1 MSMQTE
7 LSPPTTDSGS
17 ATLPASFGQERLW
30 FLEQVEPGQP
40 TYHVPFVCEIAGELN
55 EAALHASLL
64 DVVQHHEILRTSF
77 AMEQGELLQIIRDD
91 AACPFETRDFS
102 KLSAADRASE
112 IEAFTRPF
120 VEKPF
125 DLKHGPLLRTA
136 LLRLAADSYH
146 LLLNI
151 HHLIVDGWSIGI
163 LLRELDECYTARLAG
178 RSPVLGTLPIQYGDF
193 AVWQREA
200 LANGALDEQLLYWK
214 QHLGELPAPL
224 ELPGDKTP
232 SLQRTSAGGELFF
245 SLPAE
250 LGPQAIAFAKSQ
262 GLTPFMLFS
271 AAFSALLFRYTGRED
286 FLFGVPVTNRTRPE
300 TERLIGYFVNTATI
314 RADFRGD
321 PTVQELCAR
330 IRDETIGALA
340 HGDYPFEKLVVQLQ
354 PERRDARS
362 PLFSTMFAVANH
374 PAGDLQLGPARLRLR
389 PLGVGRA
396 KFDLLLELE
405 QEGDTLRGYL
415 TFNSELFTLA
425 AMERLLAHY
434 SKLLGGMIASPTAR
448 VSRLPL
454 LSEAERRQILITW
467 NDTARPFPADEAID
481 VIFAR
486 QAAKTPDAIAVSEN
500 GHRTTY
506 AELNALANRY
516 AHDLPDI
523 APGDLIGLSATR
535 GLRFVAAAIGILRAG
550 GAYVPLSR
558 EDPPERHQQLVEG
571 CRQVIDLN
579 AEPRS
584 TDTTSPRSRANGDSA
599 AYVLFTS
606 GSTGKPKGVVVPHRA
621 IARLVI
627 NSDYVQFQPDDVVS
641 MGSNLCF
648 DAATFEMWGAL
659 LNGGRLVVSPRET
672 LLTPTALGKYLAAEN
687 ITTLFLTT
695 SLFHQ
700 MAQQAPGIF
709 AGLRTLVFGGEAA
722 DADSVRLVLENGRP
736 KKLVNGYGPTETTT
750 FAVCHVCEDPT
761 ETRVPIGRPI
771 ANTTVYILDA
781 HLGPVPIGIVGEL
794 YIGGPGVA
802 LGYHGAPELTAERF
816 VETPYGRLYRTGDL
830 TRWRPD
836 GLIDYLGRRDQQ
848 LKMRGFRVEPG
859 EIETALRAIPGIREC
874 AVVPLELHSGKHLV
888 AYFTTDGRESP
899 PVAAIRAEV
908 ARTIP
913 VWMLPSA
920 FVPLERLP
928 LTPNGK
934 LDVRALPEPSFPR
947 HDVSEQEPQTALHA
961 QLVELW
967 EDLLGRHP
975 IGIHDDFFELGGHS
989 LLAAKMLTAVEA
1001 RVGLLVPFWV
1011 LFESATIANLA
1022 DFLVSERH
1030 GESAEHPGV
1039 TVQPREKKTPSL
1051 FLRGEFSGGGFNRRN
1066 LTRRTGENRPF
1077 HAIQPNGLHAKSPP
1091 PIVEATAADRRLDV
1105 GPTDTT
1111 SVFVFPPTPAQRRFW
1126 LLDQLQPGGNP
1137 ALNMSLATR
1146 WHGPLDHSILRLA
1159 LNEVLTRHEALRT
1172 TFDYERG
1179 QLRQLIAPSL
1189 HIDLPILDASAFRE
1203 ASASDLPAQLIL
1215 EEARQRFDLRLGPLL
1230 RARLLRLAPQEH
1242 VLLVTVHHIVSDGW
1256 SNAIFTRDLCAFY
1269 NAFLEGAPAPLPD
1282 LAIQFADYA
1291 EWQQTQLTNDS
1302 FAEQRIYWRQKLAG
1316 DLPGLDLPFD
1326 RGPRTGPSVSGDV
1339 RSRVLRPEL
1348 LRAVKYFGTSENASR
1363 FMIFFAVFQALLHRY
1378 TGREDFLVTSPS
1390 ANRQR
1395 REFES
1400 LIGPFANPLLL
1411 RADLHGDP
1419 TFRELLGRVRNVS
1432 LEAFSNQD
1440 IPFEMLLD
1448 EFQAPRLQVNFHYDS
1463 GLQQPVNLPAGLTLE
1478 LLPSV
1483 SVGTVY
1489 ELSASVLEYAD
1500 GARVELEY
1508 NPALFDPATIE
1519 RMLGHYETLLES
1531 SVAGPTTPVS
1541 RLPLLTHDERKGLGL
1556 ESGPLN
1562 GALPAP
1568 LDVRAALVQ
1577 RVMEKPDAMA
1587 ARHGR
1592 RELSCAELLARMESA
1607 RNADKSDRIP
1617 SDLDQAAGWVAYWR
1631 ARIDTPPPPVVAR
1644 SPEGE
1649 ASIAVAAE
1657 ALRECALL
1665 YEGERMASCTPPGAA
1680 ATEEIG
1686 AALLSNAL
1694 LVYPTPGL
1702 LAEPAGALAA
1712 WLETENI
1719 AVACLAAAT
1728 WNRLAAAIAA
1738 RKVRKPSKLRLVIAS
1753 EGLSNDGSFGR
1764 VAAESETGPT
1774 AGIRVRKRTVLE
1786 SAGGTIAL
1794 EDRPLQPI
1802 TGRLRVLDSRS
1813 GEPLPIG
1820 VIGELSVGS
1829 RSTGNLARWI
1839 DAGSLDLLGSREEQ
1853 TYARGFRIDA
1863 RRTEAALC
1871 RIPGVRH
1878 ALVRPGDSES
1888 NSRLVAYILPDLAVG
1903 RIPNDVDL
1911 RQHLHEQGLPDQLV
1925 PALFVPLKDIPVSA
1939 EDGHLDLAGLP
1950 SPPPWTAPE
1959 SVQPYMGLQLQL
1971 LAIWEDVLGVRGIGI
1986 RDNFF
1991 DLGGNS
1997 LLAMRMLQRAE
2008 LACGKVILPSALFRN
2023 PTVEHLAGEI
2033 AREVIDESPTLL
2045 RINDAGTRTPFFY
2058 LHGDLSGGGFYSLKL
2073 ARALGPDQPFYVLP
2087 PQDIRMLPDAPS
2099 IEKMAAVHLDAL
2111 RAVRPKG
2118 PYVIGGFCIGG
2129 LVAHELAQQIKAS
2142 GDEVK
2147 MLLIIDAEPEDK
2159 ALRSLRKLSA
2169 ALGKLLGWD
2178 EKKRVA
2184 HFGRW
2189 AAWET
2194 RLQRWEA
2201 QNKQTHRGITSRIGD
2216 AFSFAYDLIR
2226 RRFRP
2231 PARAPKESEKLEA
2244 ENSSDY
2250 DAASVFLWSAAGYDG
2265 RRYDGPMAVL
2275 LSEDVLRDSH
2285 LISRKWQEL
2294 APDVIVHPLKGSH
2307 LECITAHVDTLAA
2320 TIQSSLETAEAT
2332 RNGRETSP
2340 HPETGIDS

>member
-55 EAALHASLL
+55 EAALGASLL
-64 DVVQHHEILRTSF
+64 EVVQRHEILRTSF
-77 AMEQGELLQIIRDD
+77 AIEQGELLQIIRDD

-102 KLSAADRASE
+102 KLSAADRTSE

-120 VEKPF
+120 IEEPF

-136 LLRLAADSYH
+136 LLRLAEDSYH

-200 LANGALDEQLLYWK
+200 LSSGALEEQLLYWK

-330 IRDETIGALA
+330 NRDETIGALA

-354 PERRDARS
+354 PERRDARN

-454 LSEAERRQILITW
+454 LTEAERRQILITW
-467 NDTARPFPADEAID
+467 NDTALPFPADEAID

-516 AHDLPDI
+516 AHDLSDI

-584 TDTTSPRSRANGDSA
+584 TDTTSPRSRANGGSA

-672 LLTPTALGKYLAAEN
+672 LLTPTALGKYLAAEH

-709 AGLRTLVFGGEAA
+709 AGVRTLVFGGEAA
-722 DADSVRLVLENGRP
+722 DAHSVRLVLENGRP

-830 TRWRPD
+830 TRWRPN

-874 AVVPLELHSGKHLV
+874 VVVPLELHSGKHLV
-888 AYFTTDGRESP
+888 AYFTTDGSESP

-913 VWMLPSA
+913 AWMLPSA

-934 LDVRALPEPSFPR
+934 LDVRALPEPRFPR
-947 HDVSEQEPQTALHA
+947 HDTSEQRPQTALHT

-975 IGIHDDFFELGGHS
+975 IGIHDDFFDLGGHS
-989 LLAAKMLTAVEA
+989 LLAAKMLTAIEA

-1022 DFLVSERH
+1022 DFLVSERR
-1030 GESAEHPGV
+1030 GESAEHPVV
-1039 TVQPREKKTPSL
+1039 TVQPR
-1051 FLRGEFSGGGFNRRN
+1051 
-1066 LTRRTGENRPF
+1066 
-1077 HAIQPNGLHAKSPP
+1077 GLHGELLPAT
-1091 PIVEATAADRRLDV
+1091 VEAMAADRLRGV
-1105 GPTDTT
+1105 GATDTT
-1111 SVFVFPPTPAQRRFW
+1111 SVFVFPATSAQRRFW
-1126 LLDQLQPGGNP
+1126 LLDQLQPGGHP
-1137 ALNMSLATR
+1137 AFNMSLAMR
-1146 WHGPLDHSILRLA
+1146 WHGPLDQLVLRRA
-1159 LNEVLTRHEALRT
+1159 LNEVVARHEALRT
-1172 TFDYERG
+1172 TFEDERG
-1179 QLRQLIAPSL
+1179 HLRQLIAPAL
-1189 HIDLPILDASAFRE
+1189 VLDLPILDASAFRD
-1203 ASASDLPAQLIL
+1203 ASASDLPAHLMQ
-1215 EEARQRFDLRLGPLL
+1215 EEARQPFDFRLGPLV
-1230 RARLLRLAPQEH
+1230 RARLLRLAPLEH
-1242 VLLVTVHHIVSDGW
+1242 LLLVTVHHIVSDGW

-1269 NAFLEGAPAPLPD
+1269 SAFLQDSPASLPE
-1282 LAIQFADYA
+1282 LPIQFADYA
-1291 EWQQTQLTNDS
+1291 EWQQTQLTDDN
-1302 FAEQRIYWRQKLAG
+1302 FAAQRAYWRQKLAG

-1326 RGPRTGPSVSGDV
+1326 RRPRSGPNVSGDIRSHVLPPKLV
-1339 RSRVLRPEL
+1339 RAAKSLG
-1348 LRAVKYFGTSENASR
+1348 AGENASP
-1363 FMIFFAVFQALLHRY
+1363 FMIFFAVFQVLLHRY
-1378 TGREDFLVTSPS
+1378 TGQEDFLVTSPS

-1419 TFRELLGRVRNVS
+1419 TFRDLLGRVRSVA

-1463 GLQQPVNLPAGLTLE
+1463 GLQQAVNLPDGLALE

-1489 ELSASVLEYAD
+1489 ELSASVLESAGD
-1500 GARVELEY
+1500 VRLELEY
-1508 NPALFDPATIE
+1508 NPTLFDSETIDH
-1519 RMLGHYETLLES
+1519 MLGHYQTLLES
-1531 SVAGPTTPVS
+1531 AVS
-1541 RLPLLTHDERKGLGL
+1541 NSATAVSALPLLTRDERRDLGL
-1556 ESGPLN
+1556 EGETVDSTVPTHLDIR
-1562 GALPAP
+1562 AP
-1568 LDVRAALVQ
+1568 LVE
-1577 RVMEKPDAMA
+1577 RVMAKPDAVA

-1607 RNADKSDRIP
+1607 RNADKSTRPP
-1617 SDLDQAAGWVAYWR
+1617 SDLDQAAAWVAHWR
-1631 ARIDTPPPPVVAR
+1631 ARVDTPPPPVIAR
-1644 SPEGE
+1644 SPDRG
-1649 ASIAVAAE
+1649 VDCCCL
-1657 ALRECALL
+1657 LRFA
-1665 YEGERMASCTPPGAA
+1665 RMGGP
-1680 ATEEIG
+1680 
-1686 AALLSNAL
+1686 
-1694 LVYPTPGL
+1694 
-1702 LAEPAGALAA
+1702 
-1712 WLETENI
+1712 
-1719 AVACLAAAT
+1719 
-1728 WNRLAAAIAA
+1728 
-1738 RKVRKPSKLRLVIAS
+1738 
-1753 EGLSNDGSFGR
+1753 
-1764 VAAESETGPT
+1764 GPT
-1774 AGIRVRKRTVLE
+1774 
-1786 SAGGTIAL
+1786 
-1794 EDRPLQPI
+1794 RPH
-1802 TGRLRVLDSRS
+1802 R
-1813 GEPLPIG
+1813 
-1820 VIGELSVGS
+1820 
-1829 RSTGNLARWI
+1829 
-1839 DAGSLDLLGSREEQ
+1839 
-1853 TYARGFRIDA
+1853 F
-1863 RRTEAALC
+1863 
-1871 RIPGVRH
+1871 
-1878 ALVRPGDSES
+1878 
-1888 NSRLVAYILPDLAVG
+1888 
-1903 RIPNDVDL
+1903 
-1911 RQHLHEQGLPDQLV
+1911 LH
-1925 PALFVPLKDIPVSA
+1925 
-1939 EDGHLDLAGLP
+1939 
-1950 SPPPWTAPE
+1950 
-1959 SVQPYMGLQLQL
+1959 
-1971 LAIWEDVLGVRGIGI
+1971 
-1986 RDNFF
+1986 
-1991 DLGGNS
+1991 
-1997 LLAMRMLQRAE
+1997 
-2008 LACGKVILPSALFRN
+2008 
-2023 PTVEHLAGEI
+2023 
-2033 AREVIDESPTLL
+2033 
-2045 RINDAGTRTPFFY
+2045 
-2058 LHGDLSGGGFYSLKL
+2058 
-2073 ARALGPDQPFYVLP
+2073 
-2087 PQDIRMLPDAPS
+2087 
-2099 IEKMAAVHLDAL
+2099 
-2111 RAVRPKG
+2111 
-2118 PYVIGGFCIGG
+2118 
-2129 LVAHELAQQIKAS
+2129 
-2142 GDEVK
+2142 
-2147 MLLIIDAEPEDK
+2147 
-2159 ALRSLRKLSA
+2159 
-2169 ALGKLLGWD
+2169 
-2178 EKKRVA
+2178 
-2184 HFGRW
+2184 
-2189 AAWET
+2189 
-2194 RLQRWEA
+2194 
-2201 QNKQTHRGITSRIGD
+2201 
-2216 AFSFAYDLIR
+2216 
-2226 RRFRP
+2226 
-2231 PARAPKESEKLEA
+2231 
-2244 ENSSDY
+2244 
-2250 DAASVFLWSAAGYDG
+2250 
-2265 RRYDGPMAVL
+2265 
-2275 LSEDVLRDSH
+2275 
-2285 LISRKWQEL
+2285 
-2294 APDVIVHPLKGSH
+2294 
-2307 LECITAHVDTLAA
+2307 
-2320 TIQSSLETAEAT
+2320 
-2332 RNGRETSP
+2332 
-2340 HPETGIDS
+2340 